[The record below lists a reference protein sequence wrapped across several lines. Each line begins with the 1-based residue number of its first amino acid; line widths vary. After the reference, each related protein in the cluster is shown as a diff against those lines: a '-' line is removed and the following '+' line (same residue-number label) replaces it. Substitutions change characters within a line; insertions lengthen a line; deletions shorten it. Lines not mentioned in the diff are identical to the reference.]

1 MVVTLFLTVFF
12 KSSDN
17 LAAAYGIAVSLT
29 MIMTTGL
36 LFVAMR
42 EVWRWGLAASLLVA
56 GCFFVVDLSF
66 LTANLTKV
74 LQGGYIPLL
83 LAAAV
88 YTVMLIWHRG
98 VLAAVRTLGETTVP
112 IADFTA
118 KIQRESVPRVPGTAV
133 FHSQPAGHAAG
144 NEMARQTQRLAARQ
158 CAGAD
163 HCHRQ

>member
-1 MVVTLFLTVFF
+1 MAL
-12 KSSDN
+12 
-17 LAAAYGIAVSLT
+17 
-29 MIMTTGL
+29 
-36 LFVAMR
+36 
-42 EVWRWGLAASLLVA
+42 GLAASLLVA

-112 IADFTA
+112 IADFRR
-118 KIQRESVPRVPGTAV
+118 KSSVNPCRGCRAPRS
-133 FHSQPAGHAAG
+133 FS
-144 NEMARQTQRLAARQ
+144 LAACR
-158 CAGAD
+158 A
-163 HCHRQ
+163 RRR

>member
-1 MVVTLFLTVFF
+1 MAL
-12 KSSDN
+12 
-17 LAAAYGIAVSLT
+17 
-29 MIMTTGL
+29 
-36 LFVAMR
+36 
-42 EVWRWGLAASLLVA
+42 GLAASLLVA

-112 IADFTA
+112 IADFG
-118 KIQRESVPRVPGTAV
+118 EN
-133 FHSQPAGHAAG
+133 PA
-144 NEMARQTQRLAARQ
+144 
-158 CAGAD
+158 
-163 HCHRQ
+163 